1 MENVTGTDANGRTTP
16 LLRDVTG
23 SIPLRVAPM
32 LMLGLSVLMLVV
44 LYVTTT

>member
-1 MENVTGTDANGRTTP
+1 VTGSETDAAGGS
-16 LLRDVTG
+16 LWRDDAA

-32 LMLGLSVLMLVV
+32 LMLGLSILVLVI

>member
-1 MENVTGTDANGRTTP
+1 MTGSETDAQSGSLGR
-16 LLRDVTG
+16 DDAA

-32 LMLGLSVLMLVV
+32 LMLGLSILVLVI

>member
-1 MENVTGTDANGRTTP
+1 VTGSDTTESTRSLLCDDAA
-16 LLRDVTG
+16 

-32 LMLGLSVLMLVV
+32 LMLGLSILVLVI